1 MDPGILLWHHG
12 SDLLELEKARQRGAG
27 WGAENLR
34 KDFSPATV
42 IDVGVWQ
49 GTKPLYDAFP
59 GAFHVLIEPLQEFE
73 PKLRQRLTRLDGEL
87 LLTAVGATVGEA
99 VIEVY
104 PQALWGSSLLPIIG
118 EPPTDITVSEQDPP
132 ERRPIPITTLDTLLE
147 ERRWQKPFGLKI
159 DVEGYEAHVIR
170 GATNLLRDTQFVI
183 AEVGVAKR
191 FEDSYT
197 FAEFVA
203 LMDSVGF
210 GLCDVVDAT
219 KTDGRLVFLDAF
231 FQPS

>member
-1 MDPGILLWHHG
+1 MEPGILLWHHG
-12 SDLLELEKARQRGAG
+12 SDLLDLERTRQRGAG

-59 GAFHVLIEPLQEFE
+59 DAFHVLIEPLQEFE
-73 PKLRQRLTRLDGEL
+73 PKLRQRLSRMDGEL
-87 LLTAVGATVGEA
+87 LLTAVGDRVGEA
-99 VIEVY
+99 VIDIH
-104 PQALWGSSLLPIIG
+104 PQALWGSSLLSVAG
-118 EPPTDITVSEQDPP
+118 SDFRGNAA
-132 ERRPIPITTLDTLLE
+132 ERRTIPVTTLDTLLE
-147 ERRWQKPFGLKI
+147 ERRWQRPFGLKI
-159 DVEGYEAHVIR
+159 DVEGYEAHVVR
-170 GATNLLRDTQFVI
+170 GARTLLRDTQFVI
-183 AEVGVAKR
+183 AEVGVARR

-203 LMDSVGF
+203 LMDSLGF